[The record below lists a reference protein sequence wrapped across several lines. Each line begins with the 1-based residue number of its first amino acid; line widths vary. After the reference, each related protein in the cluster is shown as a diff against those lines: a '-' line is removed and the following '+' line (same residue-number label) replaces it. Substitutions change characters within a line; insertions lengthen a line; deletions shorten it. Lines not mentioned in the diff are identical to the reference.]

1 MCCFMTR
8 LRSFWRLGLDL
19 SLYGIALVVV
29 FSVGAQARQPV
40 DLDDFFRAVTD
51 GRAAMVRTFLSLHPE
66 WANAEL
72 FSGIRPLY
80 RASVLGREG
89 VVDELLAKG
98 ASVQATTDR
107 GTGALSAAVQH
118 GYQNIALKLIQAGA
132 PLNEADNRGQTPIF
146 FAARFNRVE
155 LLGQLVAQGALV
167 NALDRLGR
175 TPLHYAA
182 ATGRLEETLLLL
194 NNGAEIDPVDDQ
206 GYSPLGLCLSFTRND
221 FVKVAQLLR
230 ERGAKDI
237 RPPSAWKRQAQQAK
251 AKS

>member
-1 MCCFMTR
+1 MRYFLTR
-8 LRSFWRLGLDL
+8 LESFCRLSIRL
-19 SLYGIALVVV
+19 SLYGIALALV
-29 FSVGAQARQPV
+29 FSVGARAQQPM

-51 GRAAMVRTFLSLHPE
+51 GRAAMVQTFLAVHPE

-89 VVDELLAKG
+89 VVDELLKKG

-132 PLNEADNRGQTPIF
+132 PLNEADDRGQTPIF
-146 FAARFNRVE
+146 FAARFNRVK
-155 LLGQLVAQGALV
+155 LLEHLIAQGALV

-194 NNGAEIDPVDDQ
+194 NNDAKIDPIDSQ
-206 GYSPLGLCLSFTRND
+206 GYSPLGLCLSLTRND
-221 FVKVAQLLR
+221 FAKVAQLLR
-230 ERGAKDI
+230 ERGARDI
-237 RPPSAWKRQAQQAK
+237 RPPSAWKQQAQKVK
-251 AKS
+251 AK